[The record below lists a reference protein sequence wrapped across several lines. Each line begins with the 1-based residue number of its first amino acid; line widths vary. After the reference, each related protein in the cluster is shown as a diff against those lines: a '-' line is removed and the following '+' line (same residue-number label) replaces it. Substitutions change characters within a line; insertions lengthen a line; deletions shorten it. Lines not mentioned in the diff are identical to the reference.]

1 MIIQAEFLRAVR
13 SAFAASPRF
22 SIIRQ
27 CSHAGQQQALLQAIG
42 GLRQGQ
48 RLRLDL
54 RSHLHTSRRPWPRAS
69 SSSW

>member
-27 CSHAGQQQALLQAIG
+27 GFRTRRRSCSSAKLSTGLQLGLDAVAGE
-42 GLRQGQ
+42 
-48 RLRLDL
+48 LD
-54 RSHLHTSRRPWPRAS
+54 RVWG
-69 SSSW
+69 